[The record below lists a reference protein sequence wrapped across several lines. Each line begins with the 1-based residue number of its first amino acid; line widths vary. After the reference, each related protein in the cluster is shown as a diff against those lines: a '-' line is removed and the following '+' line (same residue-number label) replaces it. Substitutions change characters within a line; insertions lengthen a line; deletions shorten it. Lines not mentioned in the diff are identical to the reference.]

1 MNESN
6 DNKLKEELDRIE
18 LPDDSKQ
25 TVLDRIRAAGE
36 EAAPEPVLR
45 KKYPVRR
52 VILIAAAVTVLA
64 ALAVGL
70 FIWMRPSDP
79 PVNTD
84 PSTSETDNSITDP
97 SKTETPEPIVI
108 STAEGE
114 DWVKDLFER
123 EESAENGS
131 GTIRDT
137 DSSSLYDSP
146 TASDMYVGWSKRDDV
161 AETELLPEEPT
172 GADYWEEPKAVT
184 DGTGHWAKEG
194 GTGIEG
200 PSIGNGERISAGTL
214 TAGRRDDNAL
224 FKEFLQEMEELKEYG
239 ASWRLYPKKR
249 IAVQVDGCP
258 NALTALIDA
267 DGTVLS
273 YARTNVNG
281 FAYLYYDLYTDQEQ
295 TVPHK
300 IGISS
305 GNAFGEYILDGS
317 ENGFVSLKL
326 ENAPQ
331 SSDKLDVL
339 IMLDTTGSMGDEI
352 TYLQA
357 EIEDVMTRVKA
368 EAGNARVR
376 LSVNFYRDRGD
387 TYTVRYNPFTEDI
400 AECKK
405 LLAAEYADGGGDFPE
420 AVDEALV
427 NAVCDHAWDEDAVK
441 VMFLVLDAPPHDEDE
456 RQGTR
461 SNIRKAL
468 ESAQKQGIRIVP
480 VVASGI
486 DDTTEYLMRSLA
498 AATGGVYAFLTD
510 HSGIGNAHADPHVE
524 QYSVEKLNDLMVN
537 VILSYWK
544 ADPNAILT
552 PDPVSDDPVSDDPVS
567 DDPVS
572 GGSVAYEPA
581 DYPIRL
587 TGEYTDLVIDCP
599 GGAKEGDTVEI
610 RTQVLYDADLHVFVD
625 GESIPQTAAEPDYW
639 AYSFTM
645 PDHEVTVRLDVVE
658 NVVYPPEVSGEE
670 SGGEVILPVLPIG

>member
-1 MNESN
+1 MNEPN

-45 KKYPVRR
+45 KKFPVRR

-79 PVNTD
+79 PEHYGD
-84 PSTSETDNSITDP
+84 PLESDPVVVVPTSS
-97 SKTETPEPIVI
+97 
-108 STAEGE
+108 GE
-114 DWVKDLFER
+114 DWVKDLFEGV
-123 EESAENGS
+123 ESAENGS
-131 GTIRDT
+131 GTIRDEA
-137 DSSSLYDSP
+137 SS
-146 TASDMYVGWSKRDDV
+146 TAAIDGYRDDLFGDKT
-161 AETELLPEEPT
+161 ATAYKDARTDYAYEDAPASEPIEI
-172 GADYWEEPKAVT
+172 DPDWI
-184 DGTGHWAKEG
+184 G
-194 GTGIEG
+194 GSGKD
-200 PSIGNGERISAGTL
+200 SIHGNGSQISAGTL

-224 FKEFLQEMEELKEYG
+224 FQEFLQAMGELDEYA
-239 ASWRLYPKKR
+239 ASWKLYPKKR
-249 IAVQVDGCP
+249 IAVYAEGCP
-258 NALTALIDA
+258 NALVALTDA
-267 DGTVLS
+267 DGKVLS

-281 FAYLYYDLYTDQEQ
+281 IAYLYYDLYTDQGQ

-305 GNAFGEYILDGS
+305 GNAFGEYILTGN
-317 ENGFVSLKL
+317 ENGSVSLKL

-352 TYLQA
+352 TYLQQ
-357 EIEDVMTRVKA
+357 EIEDVMSRVKA

-387 TYTVRYNPFTEDI
+387 TYTVRYNPFTEDVS
-400 AECKK
+400 ECKK

-427 NAVCDHAWDEDAVK
+427 NAVCDHAWDADAVK
-441 VMFLVLDAPPHDEDE
+441 VMFLVLDAPPHDESE
-456 RQGTR
+456 RQGTL

-468 ESAQKQGIRIVP
+468 DSAQKQGIRIIP

-510 HSGIGNAHADPHVE
+510 HSGIGNPHADPHVD
-524 QYSVEKLNDLMVN
+524 QYTVEKLNDLMVN

-544 ADPNAILT
+544 ADPDAVPAPQPEPQ
-552 PDPVSDDPVSDDPVS
+552 PDPQPEPE
-567 DDPVS
+567 PVS
-572 GGSVAYEPA
+572 GDPEVPE
-581 DYPIRL
+581 DFVIRL
-587 TGEYTDLVIDCP
+587 TGDHTELVESCP
-599 GGAKEGDTVEI
+599 ESAKEGDAVEI
-610 RTQVLYDADLHVFVD
+610 RTEILYDADIRVFVD
-625 GESIPQTAAEPDYW
+625 GEEIPQTHYDSDYW

-645 PDHEVTVRLDVVE
+645 PGHAVTVRIEVVDGF
-658 NVVYPPEVSGEE
+658 VSNESEEE

>member
-25 TVLDRIRAAGE
+25 TVLDRIRAADE
-36 EAAPEPVLR
+36 EAAREPVLR
-45 KKYPVRR
+45 KKFPVRR
-52 VILIAAAVTVLA
+52 IILIAAAVTVLA

-84 PSTSETDNSITDP
+84 PETSEP
-97 SKTETPEPIVI
+97 VVI
-108 STAEGE
+108 SAADGE

-123 EESAENGS
+123 EGSAENGS
-131 GTIRDT
+131 GTIRNEDPE
-137 DSSSLYDSP
+137 SPSGSP
-146 TASDMYVGWSKRDDV
+146 TASEMFGGLTGRT
-161 AETELLPEEPT
+161 TEEKELFPGEHDADYAYAEEPT
-172 GADYWEEPKAVT
+172 DV
-184 DGTGHWAKEG
+184 
-194 GTGIEG
+194 IEG
-200 PSIGNGERISAGTL
+200 IDGRAKTDDTTIERPYSGNGKQISAGTL
-214 TAGRRDDNAL
+214 TAGRRDDNAI
-224 FKEFLQEMEELKEYG
+224 FKEFLQAMEELKEYG
-239 ASWRLYPKKR
+239 ASWKLYPKKR

-258 NALTALIDA
+258 NALAALTDA
-267 DGTVLS
+267 DGKVLS

-281 FAYLYYDLYTDQEQ
+281 IAYLYYDLYTDQGQ

-305 GNAFGEYILDGS
+305 GNAFGEYTLTGS

-331 SSDKLDVL
+331 NADKLDVL

-352 TYLQA
+352 AYLQA

-387 TYTVRYNPFTEDI
+387 TYTVRYNPFTEDVSK
-400 AECKK
+400 CKE
-405 LLAAEYADGGGDFPE
+405 LLEAEYADGGGDFPE

-441 VMFLVLDAPPHDEDE
+441 VMFLVLDAPPHDEAE

-544 ADPNAILT
+544 ADPNAVLT
-552 PDPVSDDPVSDDPVS
+552 PDPEPQPDPVSDDPVSG
-567 DDPVS
+567 DPVS

-581 DYPIRL
+581 EYPIRV
-587 TGEYTDLVIDCP
+587 TGEYTDLVIGCP

-610 RTQVLYDADLHVFVD
+610 RTQVLYDADMRVFVD

-658 NVVYPPEVSGEE
+658 DVVYPPEVSGEE

>member
-36 EAAPEPVLR
+36 EAAREPVHR
-45 KKYPVRR
+45 KKFPVRR
-52 VILIAAAVTVLA
+52 IILIAAAVTALA

-84 PSTSETDNSITDP
+84 PETSEP
-97 SKTETPEPIVI
+97 VVI
-108 STAEGE
+108 SAADGE

-123 EESAENGS
+123 EGSAENGS
-131 GTIRDT
+131 GTIRNEDPE
-137 DSSSLYDSP
+137 SPSGSP
-146 TASDMYVGWSKRDDV
+146 TASDMFGELTGRT
-161 AETELLPEEPT
+161 TEEKEFLPGKT
-172 GADYWEEPKAVT
+172 DADYAYAEEPKEVIEGIDGRAKT
-184 DGTGHWAKEG
+184 DDT
-194 GTGIEG
+194 TIEG
-200 PSIGNGERISAGTL
+200 PYSGNGKQISAGTL

-224 FKEFLQEMEELKEYG
+224 FKEFLQAMEELKEYG
-239 ASWRLYPKKR
+239 ASWKLYPKKR

-258 NALTALIDA
+258 NALVALTDA
-267 DGTVLS
+267 DGKVLS

-281 FAYLYYDLYTDQEQ
+281 YAYLYYDLYTENGQ

-305 GNAFGEYILDGS
+305 GNAFGEYVLDGS

-331 SSDKLDVL
+331 SADKLDVL

-352 TYLQA
+352 AYLQA

-368 EAGNARVR
+368 EAGNAHVR

-387 TYTVRYNPFTEDI
+387 NYTVRYNPFTEDI
-400 AECKK
+400 SKCKE
-405 LLAAEYADGGGDFPE
+405 LLEAEYADGGGDFPE

-441 VMFLVLDAPPHDEDE
+441 VMFLVLDAPPHDESE

-544 ADPNAILT
+544 ADPNAVPAPQPEPQ
-552 PDPVSDDPVSDDPVS
+552 PDPQPEPE
-567 DDPVS
+567 PVS
-572 GGSVAYEPA
+572 GDPEVPE
-581 DYPIRL
+581 DFVIRL
-587 TGEYTDLVIDCP
+587 TGDHTELVESCP
-599 GGAKEGDTVEI
+599 ESAKEGDAVEI
-610 RTQVLYDADLHVFVD
+610 RTEILYDADIRVFVD
-625 GESIPQTAAEPDYW
+625 GEEIPQTHYDSDYW

-645 PDHEVTVRLDVVE
+645 PGHAVTVRIEVVDGFLSE
-658 NVVYPPEVSGEE
+658 ESGEG